1 MGWILEFF
9 KGRIGSSL
17 IFFGLVFTVFY
28 FVREYRERK
37 QEAQAKATAQKVN
50 VAEFG
55 QVAPESVPPDP
66 AEPQVRE
73 WVKER
78 AIDLFR
84 PKRPSPPVI
93 DIPSPQAKAKTSK
106 ALPALVHEHTA
117 SKPKRKAKQTLE
129 WYAPRGT
136 LVPCQ
141 LVNTIDTGDL
151 FAPIIGLVTS
161 DVWHNQQLIVP
172 AGTRVHY
179 TGQFERRRDRV
190 AAEGLWTF
198 VWNDGRE
205 YRIRGVALDRE
216 YLADSDRYGLT
227 DGSAGIRGRILN
239 SDSLRELKLF
249 SATAIAAAAR
259 SSEDTVLTLL
269 GSKPANSLQNAG
281 LEGGA
286 AVADQYA
293 QLLRRQID
301 GDGLFVRATA
311 GTEFYIYLLDVFEP
325 ELASVAG
332 LTQEQQRASQSAS
345 DLARVLA
352 DDQPAEILLSAR
364 ERAALLK
371 RREALIHL
379 HRNGEPFL
387 SSTP

>member
-1 MGWILEFF
+1 MVRILEFF

-17 IFFGLVFTVFY
+17 IFFALVFSIFY

-37 QEAQAKATAQKVN
+37 QEAKARETARKVN

-66 AEPQVRE
+66 HEPQVRE

-84 PKRPSPPVI
+84 PKQPNPPAISAPRPKAAETPETLPP
-93 DIPSPQAKAKTSK
+93 
-106 ALPALVHEHTA
+106 LVHKHSA
-117 SKPKRKAKQTLE
+117 AKPKKEVKQTPE

-151 FAPIIGLVTS
+151 FAPVIGLVTT
-161 DVWHNQQLIVP
+161 DVWHNQQLVIP

-179 TGQFERRRDRV
+179 TGQFQRMRDRV
-190 AAEGLWTF
+190 AAEGVWTF
-198 VWNDGRE
+198 VWSDGRE

-216 YLADSDRYGLT
+216 YLPDHDRYGLT
-227 DGSAGIRGRILN
+227 DGSAGIRGRVLH

-249 SATAIAAAAR
+249 SATALAAAAR
-259 SSEDTVLTLL
+259 SSEDTVLTVL
-269 GSKPANSLQNAG
+269 GSKPTNSLQNAG

-325 ELASVAG
+325 EMASVAG
-332 LTQEQQRASQSAS
+332 LTQEQQRTSKDVSN
-345 DLARVLA
+345 RVSNPTDNPSVATLN
-352 DDQPAEILLSAR
+352 AR

-371 RREALIHL
+371 RREALIHS
-379 HRNGEPFL
+379 HRNNELTL
-387 SSTP
+387 STTP